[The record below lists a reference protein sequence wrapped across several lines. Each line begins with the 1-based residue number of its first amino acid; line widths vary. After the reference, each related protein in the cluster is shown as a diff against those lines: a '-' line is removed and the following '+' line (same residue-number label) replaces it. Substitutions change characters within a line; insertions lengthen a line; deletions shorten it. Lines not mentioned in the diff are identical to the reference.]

1 MSDRG
6 DEHDPF
12 DGPPDPHD
20 RVWSH
25 PSEIGGARTPAP
37 PPRPQRSGHPNWAV
51 PVLAAAVGSLATL
64 GVVALFDDGGPA
76 AEPSS
81 TAATSEVSAAL
92 ASEVSPSVVGV
103 RAATGDTARTVAG
116 VVVRRTEDGG
126 GELSSDV
133 VTSYDAVHGA
143 DEIVVVPA
151 GRATRT
157 ASVVGVDPAT
167 DLALLRFTGPPLPSL
182 LLDRG
187 AIVEPGDTLIVV
199 GATADGTLP
208 VSTASAA
215 ALDTVVT
222 AGTDTHPGMM
232 ELTVTPDGHPV
243 GGAVVNTDGR
253 LVGVVTDSRDK
264 YPSGSATPA
273 PLLADTVDQLREW
286 GAVIPGWIGLIG
298 RDASSG
304 GVEVVEV
311 ADGSPADR
319 AGIRPGD
326 RITDMGDDPLEG
338 VEELAAEVV
347 HHAPGSEVTVTI
359 AGDDRS
365 GDDHTVTVLT
375 AERP

>member
-12 DGPPDPHD
+12 DGPPDPLD

-37 PPRPQRSGHPNWAV
+37 PPRPRRSGHPNWAI

-76 AEPSS
+76 AGPSS
-81 TAATSEVSAAL
+81 TAATRDVSAAL

-103 RAATGDTARTVAG
+103 RATTGDTARTVAG

-157 ASVVGVDPAT
+157 ASVVGVDPTT

-187 AIVEPGDTLIVV
+187 AIVEPGQTLIVV

-208 VSTASAA
+208 VSTAAA
-215 ALDTVVT
+215 ALDIVAT
-222 AGTDTHPGMM
+222 AGTDTHPGVM

-243 GGAVVNTDGR
+243 GGAVVDTDGQ
-253 LVGVVTDSRDK
+253 LVGVVTDSRDT

-273 PLLADTVDQLREW
+273 RLLADTVDQLREW
-286 GAVIPGWIGLIG
+286 GAVIPGWIGLNG
-298 RDASSG
+298 RDDPSG
-304 GVEVVEV
+304 GVEVVDV
-311 ADGSPADR
+311 VDGGPADL
-319 AGIRPGD
+319 AGIRAGD
-326 RITDMGDDPLEG
+326 QITDIGDDPLEG
-338 VEELAAEVV
+338 VEELVAEVV

-359 AGDDRS
+359 ASGNRRGDR
-365 GDDHTVTVLT
+365 HTVTLLT